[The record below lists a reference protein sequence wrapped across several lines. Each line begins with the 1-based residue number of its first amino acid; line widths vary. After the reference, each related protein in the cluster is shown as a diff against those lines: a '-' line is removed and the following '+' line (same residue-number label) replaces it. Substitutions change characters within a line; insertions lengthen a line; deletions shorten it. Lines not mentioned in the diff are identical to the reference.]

1 MTKPQVGKYWIG
13 FDLGGTKML
22 ATVFDDRFQKIGK
35 DRRKTMG
42 HEGVEAGLLRI
53 ASAIEAACDN
63 ANISVAELGG
73 IGIGIPGPLDLDAG
87 IIKETAN
94 LGWQNVAIK
103 DYLEKKFGCSIVIA
117 NDVDVGVFGE
127 YRFGAGK
134 GAHCLLGVFP
144 GTGIGG
150 GCVYEGQ
157 ILRGRTGSCLEIGH
171 MQAVIDGP
179 RCGCGHHGCL
189 EAIAGRLVIA
199 SAAAAAAHRGD
210 APYLMKNVGTDLV
223 NIRSRALA
231 ESIAAGDQEVEAV
244 VRHAAYHIGRVI
256 GNVVNLLAPDVV
268 VLGGGLV
275 EAIPQ
280 LIADTVREAVRETA
294 MDSFK
299 GTYCVEVAKLGDDAS
314 VMGAAA
320 WAREVVQGQQ

>member
-1 MTKPQVGKYWIG
+1 MTKPKVGKYWIG

-103 DYLEKKFGCSIVIA
+103 DYLEKKFGCSISIA

-134 GAHCLLGVFP
+134 GAHCLLVCFPERASEVDVFMKARYFVAVP
-144 GTGIGG
+144 DPVWRSGT
-150 GCVYEGQ
+150 C
-157 ILRGRTGSCLEIGH
+157 
-171 MQAVIDGP
+171 
-179 RCGCGHHGCL
+179 
-189 EAIAGRLVIA
+189 RLSSMV
-199 SAAAAAAHRGD
+199 
-210 APYLMKNVGTDLV
+210 
-223 NIRSRALA
+223 LA
-231 ESIAAGDQEVEAV
+231 AV
-244 VRHAAYHIGRVI
+244 VDIM
-256 GNVVNLLAPDVV
+256 VVSK
-268 VLGGGLV
+268 
-275 EAIPQ
+275 
-280 LIADTVREAVRETA
+280 R
-294 MDSFK
+294 
-299 GTYCVEVAKLGDDAS
+299 
-314 VMGAAA
+314 
-320 WAREVVQGQQ
+320 